1 MCVCFLPQ
9 GKRTILFSLVIH
21 MVCGFSDQAM
31 VKSVLLTETRR
42 PTVSQQALVF
52 DNFFSP
58 IKIVQ
63 YFC

>member
-9 GKRTILFSLVIH
+9 GKRTILFSFVIH

-52 DNFFSP
+52 DKFFSS